1 MGGRR
6 PWNIDCRTTKKRYS
20 VNALIKKFI
29 NHLTFRRERESGQIA
44 RARNFMRVRIPMIC
58 IRVNEE
64 DCLSIFFLDQII
76 TLILQ
81 IKKKREKKKEKT
93 QKKNNN
99 GRKLKKKKHRKSTLK
114 NSECR
119 SYKDL

>member
-81 IKKKREKKKEKT
+81 IKKKRERKKRKNT
-93 QKKNNN
+93 QKKIIMEEN
-99 GRKLKKKKHRKSTLK
+99 
-114 NSECR
+114 
-119 SYKDL
+119 